1 MATIKQKF
9 YWSYKYEPNGD
20 LSRYNV
26 VSEEY
31 DYTLCKD
38 FDSEEDAVA
47 AYQTF
52 VDVFGA
58 YEYDELTLNI
68 KYVCVG

>member
-1 MATIKQKF
+1 MATIKKKF
-9 YWSYKYEPNGD
+9 FWSYKYEPNGD

-26 VSEEY
+26 AREEY
-31 DYTLCKD
+31 DYTLCQE
-38 FDSEEDAVA
+38 FDSEEDAVT

>member
-1 MATIKQKF
+1 MATVKKKF
-9 YWSYKYEPNGD
+9 FWSYRDGSND
-20 LSRYNV
+20 NLVCYN
-26 VSEEY
+26 SKTENY
-31 DYTLCKD
+31 DFTLTVD

>member
-9 YWSYKYEPNGD
+9 YWSSKYEPNGD

-26 VSEEY
+26 AREEY
-31 DYTLCKD
+31 DYTLCQD
-38 FDSEEDAVA
+38 FDSAEAAVA

-52 VDVFGA
+52 VDVFDA
-58 YEYDELTLNI
+58 YEYDHLILNI
-68 KYVCVG
+68 KYVCQ